1 VCSYHPLKK
10 IRLST
15 DNRAIDNNSFA
26 KNEVV
31 SVQVAGGPETI
42 MHLWVF

>member
-1 VCSYHPLKK
+1 M
-10 IRLST
+10 T
-15 DNRAIDNNSFA
+15 GAADNNSFA